1 MVDGRECGGDDG
13 DCVFLTHY
21 YEDDNE
27 NDDAE

>member
-1 MVDGRECGGDDG
+1 MVVKNGGDDG

-21 YEDDNE
+21 YKNDNE